1 MYLKFSAALLL
12 MQISIGTAFAVDDK
26 KATNSQPGGLLQGTS
41 EEQAAA
47 RRTQQNS
54 AVTSSLILFV
64 CWVACRNIAKQL
76 REVCLNVLEGHGQ

>member
-41 EEQAAA
+41 EEQGACASDSTKFC
-47 RRTQQNS
+47 RDFF
-54 AVTSSLILFV
+54 LILFV
-64 CWVACRNIAKQL
+64 CWLACRNIANSSE
-76 REVCLNVLEGHGQ
+76 RFV

>member
-26 KATNSQPGGLLQGTS
+26 KATNSQRADFFRERPKNKRL
-41 EEQAAA
+41 A
-47 RRTQQNS
+47 RPTQQNY

-64 CWVACRNIAKQL
+64 CWLACRNIANSSG
-76 REVCLNVLEGHGQ
+76 RFV